1 MALASGTRLGPYEI
15 VSPLGAGGM
24 GEVYAAR
31 DTRLD
36 RRVAIKVL
44 AAELAAHGSAHLARF
59 QREAK
64 AASALNNP
72 NIVTVYD
79 VGETDGTS
87 WVAGL
92 CRRARS
98 SIGAARSRTVWR
110 RRTRRASSTAT

>member
-1 MALASGTRLGPYEI
+1 
-15 VSPLGAGGM
+15 M

-44 AAELAAHGSAHLARF
+44 AAELASDAAHLARF

-64 AASALNNP
+64 AASSLNNP

-79 VGETDGTS
+79 VGDRNPCPGWRWSS
-87 WVAGL
+87 WK
-92 CRRARS
+92 
-98 SIGAARSRTVWR
+98 
-110 RRTRRASSTAT
+110 ASPWAS

>member
-1 MALASGTRLGPYEI
+1 
-15 VSPLGAGGM
+15 M

-44 AAELAAHGSAHLARF
+44 AADLATDSVHLARF
-59 QREAK
+59 QREAR

-79 VGETDGTS
+79 VGETDS
-87 WVAGL
+87 IAWVAMELVEG
-92 CRRARS
+92 
-98 SIGAARSRTVWR
+98 SRW
-110 RRTRRASSTAT
+110 AS